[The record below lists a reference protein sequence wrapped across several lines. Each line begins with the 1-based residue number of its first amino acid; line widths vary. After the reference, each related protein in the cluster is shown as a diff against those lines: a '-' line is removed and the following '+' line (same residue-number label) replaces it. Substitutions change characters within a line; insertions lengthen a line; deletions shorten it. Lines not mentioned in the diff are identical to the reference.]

1 MSAMPM
7 GNTGLGL
14 VGIDDETQA
23 RMQEALATA
32 LQRRQDG
39 RFDQPAVGGI
49 SEQESRMS
57 EVRLLNTM
65 RAREMQEYFSSPVG
79 RFEAAGLDALRYAVP
94 AAAITR
100 YGAATTQAIKS
111 GMSGTTRAVLPQRAA
126 QSTIN
131 FANMAEKNVLGP
143 VMRTTAFGSPRALT
157 PLQKTVGPI
166 ASPVGASVILGP
178 TFARSVTTDNTQIGR
193 PLTAE
198 DFAPEPE
205 PSFMASGYDALKTAR
220 NVVVKP
226 LKFLRNIASA
236 PPAASRLEE
245 MQGG

>member
-1 MSAMPM
+1 MA
-7 GNTGLGL
+7 NTGLGL

-39 RFDQPAVGGI
+39 RFDQPEIGGI

-94 AAAITR
+94 AAAISR
-100 YGAATTQAIKS
+100 FSAPTTQAIK
-111 GMSGTTRAVLPQRAA
+111 GGLSGTTRAVLPQRAA
-126 QSTIN
+126 QGTIN

-143 VMRTTAFGSPRALT
+143 VIRTTTFGSPRALT

-166 ASPVGASVILGP
+166 ASPVGAGVILGP
-178 TFARSVTTDNTQIGR
+178 AFAGSVATDKTQIGR

-198 DFAPEPE
+198 DFAPEPQ
-205 PSFMASGYDALKTAR
+205 PSFAASAYGALKDAR
-220 NVVVKP
+220 GLVIKP